1 MQGCHFEKREN
12 CGLIAN
18 ANVYLLLLDT
28 KLEDVRS
35 NARFTNT
42 RILELIL
49 ELTLFVCPWKSVRA

>member
-35 NARFTNT
+35 NARYTNT

-49 ELTLFVCPWKSVRA
+49 ELILFVCP